1 MVPRVTI
8 GDQPLTT
15 ENLHLDDIV
24 VPFQI
29 EGIGVRGRATRLS
42 GLITD
47 VMSRHAYP
55 EPVSILLGEAL
66 TLVAMLGT
74 ALKFDGK
81 LTLQT
86 KTDGPVS
93 MLVADF
99 ETPGNIRGYAH
110 LDSARLDA
118 ALEKGIDA
126 PTELLGTGYLA
137 LTIDQGADMDRY
149 QGIVQLDARG
159 LTEAAHEYFAQSEQI
174 ATRIRMAVG
183 PLYERGES
191 GEASKVTWR
200 AGAVMVQH
208 LAEDGGLT
216 GHREPDDERH
226 LTDEE
231 KNWEHAAILL
241 DSVTDTELL
250 DPDVTADR
258 LLFRLYHEDG
268 VRVFSPAG
276 VQFGCPCSRERIE
289 GVLKTFGAD
298 DLDHMVENGRIE
310 AKCEFCADQYEFDP
324 AELRG

>member
-1 MVPRVTI
+1 MVPRVTT

-15 ENLHLDDIV
+15 ENLHQDDIV

-42 GLITD
+42 ELVTD
-47 VMSRHAYP
+47 VMSRHDYP
-55 EPVSILLGEAL
+55 EPVSVLLGEAL
-66 TLVAMLGT
+66 TLVALLGT
-74 ALKFDGK
+74 ALKFEGK

-86 KTDGPVS
+86 KSDGPVS
-93 MLVADF
+93 VLVADF

-110 LDSARLDA
+110 IDTEALAA
-118 ALEKGIDA
+118 ALEKGISA
-126 PTELLGTGYLA
+126 PTELMGTGYLA

-149 QGIVQLDARG
+149 QGIVQLDERG

-183 PLYERGES
+183 PLYERADNGDTS
-191 GEASKVTWR
+191 VTWR

-216 GHREPDDERH
+216 GYREPEDDR
-226 LTDEE
+226 LLSDEE
-231 KNWEHAAILL
+231 RNWEHAAILL
-241 DSVTDTELL
+241 DSVTDAELL

-258 LLFRLYHEDG
+258 LLYRLYHEDG
-268 VRVFSPAG
+268 VRVYNPVS
-276 VQFGCPCSRERIE
+276 VQFGCRCSRERIE
-289 GVLKTFGAD
+289 GVLKTFGTD

-324 AELRG
+324 ADFRE

>member
-66 TLVAMLGT
+66 TL
-74 ALKFDGK
+74 
-81 LTLQT
+81 
-86 KTDGPVS
+86 GPVS

-183 PLYERGES
+183 PGSMR
-191 GEASKVTWR
+191 R
-200 AGAVMVQH
+200 
-208 LAEDGGLT
+208 
-216 GHREPDDERH
+216 
-226 LTDEE
+226 
-231 KNWEHAAILL
+231 
-241 DSVTDTELL
+241 
-250 DPDVTADR
+250 
-258 LLFRLYHEDG
+258 F
-268 VRVFSPAG
+268 
-276 VQFGCPCSRERIE
+276 CSTPSRIRNCW
-289 GVLKTFGAD
+289 TR
-298 DLDHMVENGRIE
+298 M
-310 AKCEFCADQYEFDP
+310 
-324 AELRG
+324 

>member
-1 MVPRVTI
+1 MPDVTI
-8 GDQPLTT
+8 GEQPLTSET
-15 ENLHLDDIV
+15 LHLDDVV

-29 EGIGVRGRATRLS
+29 EGIDMRGRIVRLS
-42 GLITD
+42 PLVSE
-47 VMSRHAYP
+47 VMARHSYP
-55 EPVSILLGEAL
+55 EPVAVLLGEAL
-66 TLVAMLGT
+66 TLAAMLGT
-74 ALKFDGK
+74 SLKFEGRF
-81 LTLQT
+81 TLQT
-86 KTDGPVS
+86 KSDGPVS

-99 ETPGNIRGYAH
+99 ESPGNVRGYAH
-110 LDSARLDA
+110 IDPDA
-118 ALEKGIDA
+118 LTSALERGIASPAD
-126 PTELLGTGYLA
+126 LLGKGYLA

-183 PLYERGES
+183 PLYERGDS
-191 GEASKVTWR
+191 GEDTKVTWR

-216 GHREPDDERH
+216 GYREPDDERL

-241 DSVTDTELL
+241 DSVTDAELL

-258 LLFRLYHEDG
+258 LLYRLYHEDG
-268 VRVFSPAG
+268 VRVYGPAS

-310 AKCEFCADQYEFDP
+310 AKCEFCADEYAFDP
-324 AELRG
+324 ADLRG